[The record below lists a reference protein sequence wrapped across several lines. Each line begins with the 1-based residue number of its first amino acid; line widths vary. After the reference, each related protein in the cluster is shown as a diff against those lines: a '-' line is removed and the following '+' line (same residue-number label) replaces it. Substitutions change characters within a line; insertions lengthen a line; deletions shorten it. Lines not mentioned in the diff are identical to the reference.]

1 MATASAFLASK
12 VVISFFNLFKVI
24 FTSTNSAFK
33 LFNLEVIDI
42 ISVLKEE
49 IASYSSV
56 VWESIL
62 VVLL

>member
-1 MATASAFLASK
+1 MSTASAFLASK

-49 IASYSSV
+49 IASCSSAD
-56 VWESIL
+56 
-62 VVLL
+62 